1 MTVNEIK
8 EQHKKLWHA
17 MADEEIL
24 AYLGTSSEGL
34 SFEQV
39 QKRLQEHGPN
49 RLPSPQRRSAL
60 VRFLFQF
67 HNLLIYVLLVAAI
80 VAAFLGHW
88 LDAAVILGVVVVNA
102 LIGFIQEGKAEKALE
117 SIRSMLSLHAFVRR
131 AGRREEIAAEEVVP
145 GDVVL
150 LQAGDKVPADLRLLQ
165 VKELRIDE
173 AILTGESEPVTKGV
187 SPVAEDAPVGDRLC
201 LAFSGTVVTYGQG
214 VGVVVETGSAT
225 EIGRISEMLKGV
237 ETLTTPL
244 LKAMDRFARY
254 LTVAILIFAV
264 ITLVFGFLARDYSL
278 TEMFLAAV
286 SLIVAAIPEGLP
298 AIVTITLAIGVQ
310 RMARRNAIIR
320 RLPAVE
326 TLGSV
331 TVICSDKTGTLTR
344 NEMMVRSLVTAGA
357 RLDVE
362 GAGYDPH
369 GGFLLDQKEVVP
381 EDDDILLHI
390 GRVALLCNDSVL
402 TLKEEGGWHV
412 QGDPTEGALLSVG
425 RKMGLDPE
433 SAARE
438 NPRVDSIPFE
448 SEHRFMATL
457 HHDHEGHFF
466 ICVKGAPERVLDMC
480 TGQRG
485 AQGKEDLDRG
495 YWERRAEELAE
506 RGERLLA
513 AAWKPVAEAKT
524 ELTFED
530 VESGLIFLGLFG
542 ITDPPRDEAVTAVK
556 ACKSAGI
563 KVKMITGDHGKTAQ
577 VIGLQMGIGENRRVV
592 TGADLEAAGDDQLRE
607 WVADTDIFARASPEH
622 KLRLVRALQ
631 ERGEVAAMTG
641 DGVNDAPAL
650 KRADIGVA
658 MGVKGTEVAKEA
670 AEMVLADD
678 NFASIA
684 NAVEEGRTVYDNI
697 KKAILFILPT
707 NGGEALM
714 ILAAILMG
722 RSLPITPVQILW
734 INMITAVTLALSL
747 AFEPPEADIMERSP
761 RNPQEPI
768 LTPFLLWRIGYVS
781 LILVAGTF
789 GLFFWERSVGTSLE
803 MARTVAVNTLV
814 MFEVFYLLNAR
825 YIHRNVLSREGL
837 TGNRLVL
844 MAIALVLV
852 FQLIF
857 TYAPPLQMLFAT
869 EPMTLAA
876 WLRVILVS
884 STVFILVEMEK
895 YLLRD
900 HRWKY

>member
-1 MTVNEIK
+1 MAVDGGK
-8 EQHKKLWHA
+8 ELDKKPWHA
-17 MADEEIL
+17 LDSEEIL
-24 AYLGTSSEGL
+24 AQLGTSGEGL
-34 SFEQV
+34 SFEQA
-39 QKRLQEHGPN
+39 QKRLREHGPN
-49 RLPSPQRRSAL
+49 RLPPPHRRSSL
-60 VRFLFQF
+60 VRFLLQF
-67 HNLLIYVLLVAAI
+67 HNLLIYVLLVAAVI
-80 VAAFLGHW
+80 AALLGHW
-88 LDAAVILGVVVVNA
+88 LDAAVIFGVVVINA

-117 SIRSMLSLHAFVRR
+117 SIRAMLSLHAYVRR
-131 AGRREEIAAEEVVP
+131 GGRREEIAAEEVVP
-145 GDVVL
+145 GDIVL

-173 AILTGESEPVTKGV
+173 AILTGESEPVTKGA

-214 VGVVVETGSAT
+214 VGVVVETGKTT
-225 EIGRISEMLKGV
+225 EIGRISEMLKEV
-237 ETLTTPL
+237 ESLTTPL
-244 LKAMDRFARY
+244 LRAMDRLARF
-254 LTVAILIFAV
+254 LTVGILFFAG
-264 ITLVFGFLARDYSL
+264 ITFLFGLLVRDYSA

-344 NEMMVRSLVTAGA
+344 NEMTVRSLITAA
-357 RLDVE
+357 DHFDVE
-362 GAGYDPH
+362 GGGYDPH
-369 GGFLLDQKEVVP
+369 GSFLLDGRESSP
-381 EDDDILLHI
+381 EEHGALLDM
-390 GRVALLCNDSVL
+390 GWVALLCNDSVL
-402 TLKEEGGWHV
+402 SHSGEQWLV
-412 QGDPTEGALLSVG
+412 VGDPTEGALLTVG
-425 RKMGLDPE
+425 RKMGLDPDR
-433 SAARE
+433 AAKE
-438 NPRVDSIPFE
+438 FPRIDSIPFE

-457 HHDHEGHFF
+457 HHDHEGHSF
-466 ICVKGAPERVLDMC
+466 ICLKGAPEVVLDKC
-480 TGQRG
+480 SRQRG
-485 AQGKEDLDRG
+485 DGGDQVLDRQH
-495 YWERRAEELAE
+495 WERRAEALAE

-513 AAWKPVAEAKT
+513 AAWKRVEGQKQQ
-524 ELTFED
+524 LSFED
-530 VESGLIFLGLFG
+530 VEAGLIFLGLFG
-542 ITDPPRDEAVTAVK
+542 ITDPPREEAIEAVK

-563 KVKMITGDHGKTAQ
+563 EVKMITGDHAKTAQ
-577 VIGLQMGIGENRRVV
+577 AIGLQMGIGANRRVV
-592 TGADLEAAGDDQLRE
+592 SGGDLENAGDDQLRQ
-607 WVADTDIFARASPEH
+607 WVGDTDIFARASPEH
-622 KLRLVRALQ
+622 KLRLVKALQ
-631 ERGEVAAMTG
+631 ELGGVAAMTG

-714 ILAAILMG
+714 ILAAILLG

-747 AFEPPEADIMERSP
+747 AFEPPEADIMERPP
-761 RNPQEPI
+761 RDSKEPI

-789 GLFFWERSVGTSLE
+789 GLFHWERAAGTGLE

-825 YIHRNVLSREGL
+825 YIHRNVLSRKGL
-837 TGNRLVL
+837 TGNPLVL

-852 FQLIF
+852 FQLLF
-857 TYAPPLQMLFAT
+857 TYAPPLQMLFQT
-869 EPMTLAA
+869 EAMTVGA
-876 WLRVILVS
+876 WLRVIGVG
-884 STVFILVEMEK
+884 STVFIFVELEK
-895 YLLRD
+895 FLLKGRK
-900 HRWKY
+900 WKY